1 MRYTHVRSS
10 RAGLLIPYDASG
22 TADMTPGR
30 LVVIWPPIIEIL
42 FSFYKF
48 LKFQK
53 KSTTLKIDIKIR
65 SSEPSQK
72 LLQVDRD

>member
-42 FSFYKF
+42 KF
-48 LKFQK
+48 
-53 KSTTLKIDIKIR
+53 STTLKIDIKIR

-72 LLQVDRD
+72 LLQVDGD